1 MKVYNSCKNMCY
13 YALLTLIKTNDIFLC
28 KGILYLLLI
37 PSPRTKA
44 ADGNIFIHKAL
55 KIWSWISFSLWA
67 HLKEMKTT
75 SFIPKWYTFL
85 RDQKCI
91 TPYNSVSLTCNI
103 VQRACYF
110 FQREYCWTNG
120 DAQGKKKENAFQKR
134 KKKKKNTFLT
144 MSIIGKYWSCQ
155 FSKSNGNETSIEY
168 VSNWCFALP
177 AEQRAIFTR
186 LEKQVR
192 TYNLSSFLNFRY
204 WYKQQNSFLTFFLTL
219 SVHIKLIFIENGN
232 SSS

>member
-13 YALLTLIKTNDIFLC
+13 YALLTLIKQMIFSFAKAYCTYCWSHLPEQ
-28 KGILYLLLI
+28 KLLMEISLL
-37 PSPRTKA
+37 
-44 ADGNIFIHKAL
+44 HKAL

-120 DAQGKKKENAFQKR
+120 DAQGKKKCFSEE
-134 KKKKKNTFLT
+134 KKKTKKHASDHEYNWKILEL
-144 MSIIGKYWSCQ
+144 SIQ
-155 FSKSNGNETSIEY
+155 
-168 VSNWCFALP
+168 
-177 AEQRAIFTR
+177 
-186 LEKQVR
+186 
-192 TYNLSSFLNFRY
+192 
-204 WYKQQNSFLTFFLTL
+204 
-219 SVHIKLIFIENGN
+219 
-232 SSS
+232 